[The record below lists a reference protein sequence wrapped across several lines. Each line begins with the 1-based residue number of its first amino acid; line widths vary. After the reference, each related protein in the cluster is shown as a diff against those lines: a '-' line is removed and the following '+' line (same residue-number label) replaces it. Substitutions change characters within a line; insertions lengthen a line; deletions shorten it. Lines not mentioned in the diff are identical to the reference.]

1 MHGNYYVRAE
11 ALRANQGSQ
20 SHWFMKAYCALQVAG
35 ILVVNAHTVTD
46 MSGEGFAVRLFRQGN
61 QGGFVRAISDQP
73 QSFAASFSK
82 VLVGWIVVPVLMP
95 SSGRKETTSPRIPN

>member
-1 MHGNYYVRAE
+1 MSG
-11 ALRANQGSQ
+11 
-20 SHWFMKAYCALQVAG
+20 ALQVAG

-46 MSGEGFAVRLFRQGN
+46 MSGEGFAIRLFRQGN

-82 VLVGWIVVPVLMP
+82 VFLDGGASTHVTVERKDIGDVLIP
-95 SSGRKETTSPRIPN
+95 S